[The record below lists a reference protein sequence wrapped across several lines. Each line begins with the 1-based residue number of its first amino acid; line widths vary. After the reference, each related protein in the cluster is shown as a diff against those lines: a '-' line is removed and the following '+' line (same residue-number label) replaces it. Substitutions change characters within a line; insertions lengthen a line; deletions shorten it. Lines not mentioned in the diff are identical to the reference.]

1 MHVKILL
8 KAGWAL
14 SEFVGIHARTDTA
27 EQGAY
32 DMTAAEPT
40 LRANQA
46 KDYEVLHKSVF
57 EMLRPTV

>member
-1 MHVKILL
+1 M

-14 SEFVGIHARTDTA
+14 GEFVGIHAPTDTA

-32 DMTAAEPT
+32 DMTVAEPT

-46 KDYEVLHKSVF
+46 KDYEVWHKSVF
-57 EMLRPTV
+57 ETLRPAV

>member
-14 SEFVGIHARTDTA
+14 GEFVGIHAPTDTA

-32 DMTAAEPT
+32 DMTVAEPT

-46 KDYEVLHKSVF
+46 KDYEVWHKSVF
-57 EMLRPTV
+57 ETLRPAV